1 MAKCCMSCFMDM
13 AISQKVARQ
22 SAEQGYC
29 ERCST
34 RRAILVDCCELSSDF
49 SILLSLYRES
59 EDGDELIALI
69 EKDWAIFS
77 SAVID
82 KRALLNDLLPETVG
96 VRYATSQPMDNAAQ
110 RRWVALKDE
119 LKYKNRFFPESA
131 PNANELAELLG
142 LLVISQ
148 SDLPNSFFR
157 ARVQRGDVALGLED
171 LVAPPIGVAQAG
183 RANPP
188 GLSYLYVA
196 SDPETALA
204 EVRPTVA
211 DVVVVAQFE
220 AVRPF
225 KLVDLSD
232 PRSLISPF
240 RLGLE
245 ALSNVRAEMAFLMM
259 LSEDLTR
266 PTPAHK
272 AAYDYLATQYLCELI
287 KCIGYDGVRYRS
299 SLNTGGHNFAF
310 FDVTALS
317 PIDLRD
323 PLFVSAVTLNTV
335 PSNAA

>member
-1 MAKCCMSCFMDM
+1 MAKCCMSCFLDL
-13 AISQKVARQ
+13 AITQKIARQ

-29 ERCST
+29 ERCLA
-34 RRAILVDCCELSSDF
+34 RRAMLVDCSELSSDF
-49 SILLSLYRES
+49 SILLSLYQES
-59 EDGDELIALI
+59 ENGDELIALLDQ
-69 EKDWAIFS
+69 DWAIFS
-77 SAVID
+77 PAVTNR
-82 KRALLNDLLPETVG
+82 KALLEDLLPETIG
-96 VRYATSQPMDNAAQ
+96 VKFAATQPMDDAAQ
-110 RRWVALKDE
+110 KRWVALKDE

-131 PNANELAELLG
+131 PDPNELAELLG

-148 SDLPNSFFR
+148 NDVSKRFFR

-171 LVAPPIGVAQAG
+171 LTAPPVGIAQAG

-211 DVVVVAQFE
+211 DVVAVAQFE
-220 AVRPF
+220 AVRGF

-240 RLGLE
+240 RLELG
-245 ALSNVRAEMAFLMM
+245 ALNNVRAEMAFLTM

-287 KCIGYDGVRYRS
+287 KRIGYDGVRYRS
-299 SLNTGGHNFAF
+299 SLNPGGHNFAF
-310 FDVTALS
+310 FDVEALS
-317 PIDLRD
+317 PIGLQA
-323 PLFVSAVTLNTV
+323 PLLVSAVTLKTM
-335 PSNAA
+335 PS